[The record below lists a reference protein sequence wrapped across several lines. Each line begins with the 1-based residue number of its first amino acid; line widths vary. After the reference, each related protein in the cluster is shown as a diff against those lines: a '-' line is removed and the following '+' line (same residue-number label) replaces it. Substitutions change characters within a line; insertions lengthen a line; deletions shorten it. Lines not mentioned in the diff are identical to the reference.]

1 VKLAQLLAAINALLT
16 SLFDVLLRPLAGLP
30 PLASLAIVSL
40 LTAVVM
46 LLVVRR
52 TSNQRA
58 LDDVK
63 RKIHAALFEIRLFND
78 DLRAIFR
85 AQGEMLRHNVT
96 YLRLSL
102 VPMLWMIVPFV
113 FVIAQ
118 LQFRY
123 GYDGLAIGRPVLLTA
138 HLRSGAVATSGEAG
152 RMPASDENRA
162 DDVAALEAPAGIRAD
177 TPAVWFPAA
186 QDVVW
191 RITPERAGDYQLR
204 LKVAGQT
211 LTKSVHVSSQVARRA
226 PSRLEAGLVNELLY
240 PAEPPLPADAPVTSI
255 AIAYPDRDIDV
266 FGWRLNWMVVF
277 FILSIVF
284 AYALRKPFG
293 VTL

>member
-1 VKLAQLLAAINALLT
+1 MDGAVSLINSIFGAAFGGLLKPFAA
-16 SLFDVLLRPLAGLP
+16 LP
-30 PLASLAIVSL
+30 PALSLALVSA

-113 FVIAQ
+113 LVIAQ
-118 LQFRY
+118 LQFHY
-123 GYDGLAIGRPVLLTA
+123 GYNGLAPGRPALLTA
-138 HLRSGAVATSGEAG
+138 HLRVNPPVPPAPV
-152 RMPASDENRA
+152 PASGSDESRV
-162 DDVAALEAPAGIRAD
+162 DDVATLEAPAGIR
-177 TPAVWFPAA
+177 
-186 QDVVW
+186 
-191 RITPERAGDYQLR
+191 
-204 LKVAGQT
+204 
-211 LTKSVHVSSQVARRA
+211 
-226 PSRLEAGLVNELLY
+226 
-240 PAEPPLPADAPVTSI
+240 
-255 AIAYPDRDIDV
+255 
-266 FGWRLNWMVVF
+266 
-277 FILSIVF
+277 
-284 AYALRKPFG
+284 
-293 VTL
+293 

>member
-1 VKLAQLLAAINALLT
+1 MLRLLAALNALLT
-16 SLFDVLLRPLAGLP
+16 SVFDVLLRPLAGLP

-40 LTAVVM
+40 LTAIVM

-58 LDDVK
+58 LDEVK

-113 FVIAQ
+113 LVIAQ
-118 LQFRY
+118 LQFHY
-123 GYDGLAIGRPVLLTA
+123 GYDGLAIGQPVLLTA
-138 HLRSGAVATSGEAG
+138 HLRSSS
-152 RMPASDENRA
+152 PASSGDAVPAAIGGGGRA
-162 DDVAALEAPAGIRAD
+162 DIATLEASVGIRAD
-177 TPAVWFPAA
+177 TPAIWFPAA

-191 RITPERAGDYQLR
+191 RLTPEAAGDYELR
-204 LKVAGQT
+204 LRIEGQT
-211 LTKSVHVSSQVARRA
+211 FTKSIHVSSHVVRRS
-226 PSRLEAGLVNELLY
+226 PSRLEAGFVNEVLY
-240 PAEPPLPADAPVTSI
+240 PAEPPLPSDGAVTSI
-255 AIAYPDRDIDV
+255 EVAYPERDIDV
-266 FGWRLNWMVVF
+266 FGWHLNWMVVF
-277 FILSIVF
+277 FILSIGF
-284 AYALRKPFG
+284 AFALRKPFG

>member
-1 VKLAQLLAAINALLT
+1 LLRLLAALNALLT
-16 SLFDVLLRPLAGLP
+16 SIFDVLLRPLAGMP

-52 TSNQRA
+52 TSNQAA
-58 LDDVK
+58 LDEVK

-85 AQGEMLRHNVT
+85 AQGEMLRHNGT

-118 LQFRY
+118 LQFHY
-123 GYDGLAIGRPVLLTA
+123 GYDGLAVGRPVLLTA
-138 HLRSGAVATSGEAG
+138 HLRSGAVPVASDAVHASTGDAG
-152 RMPASDENRA
+152 RSDE
-162 DDVAALEAPAGIRAD
+162 VAALEAPAGIRAE

-186 QDVVW
+186 QDVMW
-191 RITPERAGDYQLR
+191 RLTPEAAGDYELR
-204 LKVAGQT
+204 LTVGGQT
-211 LTKSVHVSSQVARRA
+211 FTKSVHVSSRIVTRS
-226 PSRLEAGLVNELLY
+226 PSRLEAGFVNEVLY
-240 PAEPPLPADAPVTSI
+240 PAEPPLPSDGPVTSI
-255 AIAYPDRDIDV
+255 EVAYPERDINV
-266 FGWRLNWMVVF
+266 LGFRLNWMVVF
-277 FILSIVF
+277 FILSIGF
-284 AYALRKPFG
+284 AFALRKPFG

>member
-1 VKLAQLLAAINALLT
+1 LLRLVATLNTLLT
-16 SLFDVLLRPLAGLP
+16 SVFDVLLRPLAGLP

-40 LTAVVM
+40 LTAIVM

-58 LDDVK
+58 LDEVK

-85 AQGEMLRHNVT
+85 AQGEMLRHNLT

-102 VPMLWMIVPFV
+102 IPMLWMIVPFV
-113 FVIAQ
+113 IVIAQ
-118 LQFRY
+118 LQFQY
-123 GYDGLAIGRPVLLTA
+123 GYDGLAVGQSALLTA
-138 HLRSGAVATSGEAG
+138 HLRSGAASATGDAVLASGGGNRGGGVAT
-152 RMPASDENRA
+152 
-162 DDVAALEAPAGIRAD
+162 LETPAGLRAD

-191 RITPERAGDYQLR
+191 RVTPEHAGEYEVR
-204 LKVAGQT
+204 ITIAGQT
-211 LTKSVHVSSQVARRA
+211 FTKSVRASTGVARRS
-226 PSRLEAGLVNELLY
+226 PSRLEAAFVNEVLY
-240 PAEPPLPADAPVTSI
+240 PAESPLPPGAPVTSLT
-255 AIAYPDRDIDV
+255 IAYPERDIDV
-266 FGWRLNWMVVF
+266 LGWHLNWMIVF
-277 FILSIVF
+277 FVLSILF
-284 AYALRKPFG
+284 AFALRKPFG